1 MSASAQL
8 NRNSGPPRRSARIK
22 NIHMISDE
30 DSDGDSLSLNLKHVK
45 IEVPDLDEILSP
57 STSPVDV
64 ASVSDKDAELDLHDI
79 SLKDLRARCKAKNR
93 KASKITSD
101 GPDMEHE
108 AQSWSIEDDKTR
120 EEFDFDKPLIALKQ
134 KRQRTSPSKANKK
147 IDVLIS
153 PLCAVKEED
162 TTSEGNQT
170 PAEQI
175 SILEAAMHDS
185 VTAKLETRPT
195 DSEHSTI
202 ADGKS
207 LSDSYCSYITVLL
220 IMFIKFLL
228 LLMYFL
234 WNFLLVVVLF

>member
-1 MSASAQL
+1 MSAAARL
-8 NRNSGPPRRSARIK
+8 NRNSGPPRRSARLK
-22 NIHMISDE
+22 NIHMISD
-30 DSDGDSLSLNLKHVK
+30 GDSLSLKHVK
-45 IEVPDLDEILSP
+45 IEVPNLDEILSP
-57 STSPVDV
+57 STSLVDV
-64 ASVSDKDAELDLHDI
+64 ASVGDKDGEQDLRDI

-101 GPDMEHE
+101 GHDMEHQ
-108 AQSWSIEDDKTR
+108 AQSWNIEDDKTG
-120 EEFDFDKPLIALKQ
+120 EEFDLDKPLSALKQ
-134 KRQRTSPSKANKK
+134 KRQRTSHSQANKK

-175 SILEAAMHDS
+175 SVLEAAMHDS

-195 DSEHSTI
+195 DSERSTI

-207 LSDSYCSYITVLL
+207 LPCSNDSYCSYITVLL
-220 IMFIKFLL
+220 IIFIKFL

-234 WNFLLVVVLF
+234 WNFLLVVVPF